1 MATGPNASDLD
12 QSLLSLE
19 RLEDRTSPDL
29 WPERIPG
36 VSEFASTLPEST
48 PPRWQAEVEKDDPNM
63 LQEFGSLTT
72 SQLVEK
78 VRGLQELAFQLG
90 LEEAHEMVRGK
101 FLNILSRPGQKKA
114 P

>member
-1 MATGPNASDLD
+1 MASSSNDLD

-29 WPERIPG
+29 WPEQIPG
-36 VSEFASTLPEST
+36 VSDFALTLQEGS
-48 PPRWQAEVEKDDPNM
+48 PPQWLADVERNDPDM
-63 LQEFGSLTT
+63 IQEFGSLT
-72 SQLVEK
+72 SSLLVEK

-101 FLNILSRPGQKKA
+101 FLNILSRPAQKRA

>member
-1 MATGPNASDLD
+1 MAGAPTDLD
-12 QSLLSLE
+12 QSLMSLE
-19 RLEDRTSPDL
+19 RLDGRTSPDL
-29 WPERIPG
+29 WPEQMPG
-36 VSEFASTLPEST
+36 VSDFAALTLPEAS
-48 PPRWQAEVEKDDPNM
+48 PPQWLADVERDDPDM

-101 FLNILSRPGQKKA
+101 FLNILSRPAQKRA